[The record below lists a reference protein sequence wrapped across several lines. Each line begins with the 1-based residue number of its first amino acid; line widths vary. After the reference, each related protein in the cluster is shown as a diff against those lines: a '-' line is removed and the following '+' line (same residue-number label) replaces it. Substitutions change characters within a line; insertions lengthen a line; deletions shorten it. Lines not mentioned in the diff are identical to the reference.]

1 MSKSF
6 QFGLILK
13 GVLLASVLAILMSL
27 VFGVLLTFTSLPESN
42 LSINII
48 FGSSIFVGA
57 FITAYQAGT
66 KGLYYGLSVGLGF
79 ILLVLI
85 LSSIFW
91 SDAPSWLK
99 MGEKTILALV
109 SGGIGGII
117 GVLLPQSSRV

>member
-6 QFGLILK
+6 QFSLILK
-13 GVLLASVLAILMSL
+13 GILLAFILAMFMSL
-27 VFGVLLTFTSLPESN
+27 VFGVLLSYTSLPESE

-48 FGSSIFVGA
+48 FGASIFVAA

-66 KGLYYGLSVGLGF
+66 KGLYYGLAVGLGF

-91 SDAPSWLK
+91 SDTPAGLK

-117 GVLLPQSSRV
+117 GVLFPQS

>member
-6 QFGLILK
+6 QFSLILK
-13 GVLLASVLAILMSL
+13 GVVLASILAMLMSL
-27 VFGVLLTFTSLPESN
+27 VFGVLLSLTSLPESE

-48 FGSSIFVGA
+48 FGTSIFIAA

-66 KGLYYGLSVGLGF
+66 KGLYYGLAVGVGF
-79 ILLVLI
+79 ILVVLI

-91 SDAPSWLK
+91 ADTPSWLRL
-99 MGEKTILALV
+99 GEKTIVALV

-117 GVLLPQSSRV
+117 GVLFPRS

>member
-13 GVLLASVLAILMSL
+13 GVFLASVLAMLMSL
-27 VFGVLLTFTSLPESN
+27 VFGVLLTFTSLPESE
-42 LSINII
+42 LSLNII
-48 FGSSIFVGA
+48 FGLSIFVAA

-91 SDAPSWLK
+91 SDTPSWLK

-109 SGGIGGII
+109 FGGIGGII
-117 GVLLPQSSRV
+117 GVILPQSSRV

>member
-6 QFGLILK
+6 QLSLILK
-13 GVLLASVLAILMSL
+13 GVLLASILAMLMSL
-27 VFGVLLTFTSLPESN
+27 VFGVLLTFTSLPESE

-48 FGSSIFVGA
+48 FGLSIFIAA

-66 KGLYYGLSVGLGF
+66 RGLYYGLSVGLGF

-91 SDAPSWLK
+91 SDTPSWLK
-99 MGEKTILALV
+99 MGEKAILALV

-117 GVLLPQSSRV
+117 GVFFPQS

>member
-1 MSKSF
+1 MAKSF
-6 QFGLILK
+6 QFSLILK
-13 GVLLASVLAILMSL
+13 GILLASILAMLISL
-27 VFGVLLTFTSLPESN
+27 VFGVLLSYTSLPESE

-48 FGSSIFVGA
+48 FGTSIFVAA
-57 FITAYQAGT
+57 FITAYHAGT
-66 KGLYYGLSVGLGF
+66 RGFYYGLAVGLGF

-91 SDAPSWLK
+91 SDTPSWLK

-117 GVLLPQSSRV
+117 GVLFPQS

>member
-6 QFGLILK
+6 QFSLILK
-13 GVLLASVLAILMSL
+13 GILWASILAMLMSL
-27 VFGVLLTFTSLPESN
+27 VFGGLLSYTSLPESE

-48 FGSSIFVGA
+48 FGTSIFVAA
-57 FITAYQAGT
+57 FITAYKAGT
-66 KGLYYGLSVGLGF
+66 RGLYYGLAVGLGY

-91 SDAPSWLK
+91 SDTPSWLK

-117 GVLLPQSSRV
+117 GVLFPQS

>member
-6 QFGLILK
+6 QLSLILK
-13 GVLLASVLAILMSL
+13 GILLASILAMLMSL
-27 VFGVLLTFTSLPESN
+27 VFGVLLSFTSLPESE

-48 FGSSIFVGA
+48 FGTSIFIAA

-66 KGLYYGLSVGLGF
+66 RGLYYGLAVGLGF
-79 ILLVLI
+79 SLLVLI

-91 SDAPSWLK
+91 PDTPSWLK

-117 GVLLPQSSRV
+117 GVLFPQS

>member
-1 MSKSF
+1 MAKSF
-6 QFGLILK
+6 QFSLILK
-13 GVLLASVLAILMSL
+13 GILLASILAMLISL
-27 VFGVLLTFTSLPESN
+27 VFGVLLSYTSLPESE

-48 FGSSIFVGA
+48 FGTSIFIAA

-66 KGLYYGLSVGLGF
+66 KGLYYGLAVGLGF

-91 SDAPSWLK
+91 SESPSWLK

-117 GVLLPQSSRV
+117 GVLFPQS

>member
-6 QFGLILK
+6 QFKLILK
-13 GVLLASVLAILMSL
+13 GILLASILAMLMSL
-27 VFGVLLTFTSLPESN
+27 LFGALLSFTSVPESE

-48 FGSSIFVGA
+48 FGTSIFVAA

-66 KGLYYGLSVGLGF
+66 RGLYYGLAVGLGF
-79 ILLVLI
+79 ISLIFI
-85 LSSIFW
+85 LSAIFW
-91 SDAPSWLK
+91 ADTPSWLK

-117 GVLLPQSSRV
+117 GVLFP